1 MSQEWLES
9 NRRRISGDPDF
20 VVAQDANELIDLD
33 KDGSPDNGWTRK
45 QLYDWLTLH
54 DIRARAG
61 LTKAQLLGAVREA
74 LGQEP
79 EEAEEVAQAAE
90 EAVLT
95 EEVMNGTALVEGE
108 AGSEET
114 AKEEQEVTE

>member
-1 MSQEWLES
+1 VSQEWLES

-20 VVAQDANELIDLD
+20 VVESDANELVDLD
-33 KDGSPDNGWTRK
+33 GDGQPDKGWTRQ

-114 AKEEQEVTE
+114 AKEQEVTE